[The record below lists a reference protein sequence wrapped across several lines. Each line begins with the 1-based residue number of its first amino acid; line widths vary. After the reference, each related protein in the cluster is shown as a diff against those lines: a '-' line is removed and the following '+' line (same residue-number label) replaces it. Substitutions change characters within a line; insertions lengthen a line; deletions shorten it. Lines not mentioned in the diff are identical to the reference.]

1 MSTHS
6 SQEAALQ
13 VPPEITVD
21 SAPGS
26 PTESVYGIDDDANTR
41 QVLEVGTPPPV
52 DGTDDESG
60 DESDGNNDDDMDAS
74 GDEAEAEADE
84 PDQGDGTEREDH
96 KDGTDDDM
104 DATGDEDGDI
114 HQGEDG
120 TDPVDTDEGQAD
132 MEDDQGSV
140 ESPREQ
146 EVSFTAVRG
155 GPNRPFVRGAER
167 EALATHAGNK
177 GVGALLGAKRV
188 APPLQVLKLV
198 VQALETDRVASS
210 AVVNMALRGIV
221 TAAMTA
227 RFRQANAAIRAD
239 KAKKNP
245 PPRLQQVKT
254 NLKRARRTVG
264 KYQPMEARTKKQQ
277 AVLDSALKRVAD
289 YAAELAAL
297 APPKPQPA
305 AQ

>member
-26 PTESVYGIDDDANTR
+26 PTGSVFGIDDDTR

-60 DESDGNNDDDMDAS
+60 DDDADGNNDDDMDSS
-74 GDEAEAEADE
+74 GDEG
-84 PDQGDGTEREDH
+84 QGPVDGTDEEMGDNRQDQAN
-96 KDGTDDDM
+96 GTDDDM
-104 DATGDEDGDI
+104 GESGDEDGDGI
-114 HQGEDG
+114 DL
-120 TDPVDTDEGQAD
+120 VDTDEGPAD
-132 MEDDQGSV
+132 MEDDQCSV

-155 GPNRPFVRGAER
+155 GPNRPFVRGTER
-167 EALATHAGNK
+167 EALATHAGDE

-210 AVVNMALRGIV
+210 AVVNMALRGII

-227 RFRQANAAIRAD
+227 RFKQANAAIRAER
-239 KAKKNP
+239 AKKNP

-254 NLKRARRTVG
+254 NLKRARKTAG
-264 KYQPMEARTKKQQ
+264 KYQAMGARTKKQQ